1 MQLNQ
6 LAILQKVDKL
16 KNDID
21 SLRPFPV
28 DVEGR
33 VLQKL
38 RFDWNYHSNAMEGN
52 SLNYGET
59 IALLMEGVTAKG
71 KPLRDHLDIRGHN
84 EIVYYLLDIVREKR
98 EISEADIR
106 NLHKIMLVEDSYV
119 AAETEE
125 GLATRKLIKVG
136 EYKTETNY
144 TITET
149 GEKNYF
155 ASPQQ
160 VPARMHE
167 LINWYRK
174 ARLEADIHP
183 IVAAAL
189 FHYEFVAIHPFA
201 DGNGRMAR
209 WLMNL
214 VLLQN
219 YYPITI
225 LKQEKRKFYY
235 VTLQKANQGDF
246 IEFVEFVAEAV
257 LNSLQIYQKAIKG
270 ENISEV
276 DDLDKEIA
284 LFSKEL
290 QGREDKIEV
299 KRSAESQKIFYENSL
314 KPLVENLELT
324 VRKFKGL
331 FLENEMYFLDYMSN
345 SSIFPSLY
353 YNYWDSNEQCF
364 KKYPDQNGE
373 EYDNVLARY
382 MMNYTNYSMFGIS
395 FQLLE
400 FKTISTNFSISL
412 NLWIALEDFHFNIY
426 FDILDITLLSFE
438 VGKKISKDNYD
449 FLIPNQNKK
458 FLCKKLYHN
467 QLTSTEIQEFCTQIG
482 QEILKLIKEKSQE

>member
-1 MQLNQ
+1 MFPPKNIMQLNQ
-6 LAILQKVDKL
+6 LAILQTVDKL

-21 SLRPFPV
+21 GLRPFPV
-28 DVEGR
+28 DVESR

-119 AAETEE
+119 AAETED

-160 VPARMHE
+160 VPARMYA

-174 ARLEADIHP
+174 ARLDSEVHP

-219 YYPITI
+219 YYPITV

-246 IEFVEFVAEAV
+246 TDFVEFVAEAV
-257 LNSLQIYQKAIKG
+257 LNSLQIYQKAING
-270 ENISEV
+270 ENIHEPN
-276 DDLDKEIA
+276 DLDKEIA
-284 LFSKEL
+284 LFGKEL
-290 QGREDKIEV
+290 QGGEDKIEL
-299 KRSAESQKIFYENSL
+299 KRSVESQKIFYENSL

-324 VRKFKGL
+324 VAKFKIFFLGQATQLNNYAEL
-331 FLENEMYFLDYMSN
+331 FMSKNLVFSDIKLNFELKNFKSTKNIFSLSLLVYF
-345 SSIFPSLY
+345 
-353 YNYWDSNEQCF
+353 
-364 KKYPDQNGE
+364 
-373 EYDNVLARY
+373 
-382 MMNYTNYSMFGIS
+382 
-395 FQLLE
+395 
-400 FKTISTNFSISL
+400 
-412 NLWIALEDFHFNIY
+412 
-426 FDILDITLLSFE
+426 ILDDFYCSFYYDVVDSILFDE
-438 VGKKISKDNYD
+438 ANYLRD
-449 FLIPNQNKK
+449 TSAKK
-458 FLCKKLYHN
+458 FLCKKLYHD
-467 QLTSTEIQEFCTQIG
+467 QLAASEIQDICTQIG
-482 QEILKLIKEKSQE
+482 LQLLKVIKEKSQT